1 MKNTSKFQN
10 VVIITIVGWLVL
22 FVFLPNLMIIGTS
35 FLTRD
40 DASFVKMVFTLD
52 NYARLLDPLY
62 FEVLLHSLNMALIA
76 TLSCLVLGYP
86 FAWFLAKLPEKIRP
100 LLLFLLIVPFW
111 TNSLIR
117 IYGLKIFLSTKGY
130 LNEFLLWL
138 GVIDTPIRIMFTPSA
153 VIIGLVYIL
162 LPFMVMPLYSSIEK
176 LDKPLLEAARDLGAS
191 KMQTFIRIII
201 PLTMPGIVAGCLLVM
216 LPAMG
221 LFYVS
226 DLMGGAKNL
235 LIGNVIKV
243 QFLNIRDWP
252 FGAATSITLTIVMG
266 LMLFGEPLLSVPLYS
281 IVKHV
286 NSELFKTNFE
296 WKAQEKINYLATK
309 IRSGIESAKHTL
321 HKENISE
328 STRQRAFLETMSMCG
343 LKPTE
348 TPPPPTH
355 VPIAKMVETILL
367 ENKTFQ
373 AFLVTNANTSQS
385 FLDEIIEAVS
395 DHVFRG
401 LFRTDPQVIQKMA
414 EEQLTKLHVRW
425 HRQGGNGLSCFL

>member
-10 VVIITIVGWLVL
+10 IVIVTIVGWLVL

-40 DASFVKMVFTLD
+40 DARFVKMLFTLD

-266 LMLFGEPLLSVPLYS
+266 LMLLIYWRASRLL
-281 IVKHV
+281 
-286 NSELFKTNFE
+286 
-296 WKAQEKINYLATK
+296 
-309 IRSGIESAKHTL
+309 
-321 HKENISE
+321 
-328 STRQRAFLETMSMCG
+328 
-343 LKPTE
+343 
-348 TPPPPTH
+348 
-355 VPIAKMVETILL
+355 
-367 ENKTFQ
+367 NKK
-373 AFLVTNANTSQS
+373 
-385 FLDEIIEAVS
+385 VS
-395 DHVFRG
+395 DIS
-401 LFRTDPQVIQKMA
+401 D
-414 EEQLTKLHVRW
+414 
-425 HRQGGNGLSCFL
+425 

>member
-10 VVIITIVGWLVL
+10 VVIVTIVGWLVL

-52 NYARLLDPLY
+52 NYTRLLDPLY

-76 TLSCLVLGYP
+76 TLACLVLGYP
-86 FAWFLAKLPEKIRP
+86 FAWFLAKLPHKVRP
-100 LLLFLLIVPFW
+100 LFW

-191 KMQTFIRIII
+191 KLQTFIRIII
-201 PLTMPGIVAGCLLVM
+201 PLTMPGIIAGCLLVM

-266 LMLFGEPLLSVPLYS
+266 LMLLVYWRASRLLNKKV
-281 IVKHV
+281 
-286 NSELFKTNFE
+286 SEL
-296 WKAQEKINYLATK
+296 
-309 IRSGIESAKHTL
+309 
-321 HKENISE
+321 
-328 STRQRAFLETMSMCG
+328 
-343 LKPTE
+343 
-348 TPPPPTH
+348 
-355 VPIAKMVETILL
+355 
-367 ENKTFQ
+367 
-373 AFLVTNANTSQS
+373 
-385 FLDEIIEAVS
+385 D
-395 DHVFRG
+395 D
-401 LFRTDPQVIQKMA
+401 
-414 EEQLTKLHVRW
+414 
-425 HRQGGNGLSCFL
+425 